1 MAKKP
6 KYNVILRSKDLR
18 RDTFR
23 SGGPGGQHQN
33 VTESGVRYTHIPSG
47 VAAESRSER
56 SQDANDANALE
67 LLKEKLL
74 RAYLLKKGKSAKD
87 VWERKP
93 DIAFGAKMRSYVLA
107 GNAQRVEDHE
117 TGWTGN
123 PRAVLDGD
131 IDDLLKTRLMH
142 AAKEEWTREDKGETA

>member
-6 KYNVILRSKDLR
+6 KYNVILRDKDLR

-23 SGGPGGQHQN
+23 SGGPGGQAQN
-33 VTESGVRYTHIPSG
+33 KLETGVRYTHIPTG

-56 SQDANDANALE
+56 SQDANDQNALAS
-67 LLKEKLL
+67 LKDKLL
-74 RAYLLKKGKSAKD
+74 RLWMLKRGMSAKEA
-87 VWERKP
+87 WERKP

-123 PRAVLDGD
+123 PRAVLNGD
-131 IDDLLKTRLMH
+131 IDDLLRTRLIQ
-142 AAKEEWTREDKGETA
+142 AAKEEWTREEKAE

>member
-6 KYNVILRSKDLR
+6 KYNVILREKDLR

-23 SGGPGGQHQN
+23 SGGPGGQNQN
-33 VTESGVRYTHIPSG
+33 KVESGVRYTHIPTGIS
-47 VAAESRSER
+47 AESRSEK
-56 SQDANDANALE
+56 SQHANSENSLAS
-67 LLKEKLL
+67 LKDKLL
-74 RAYLLKKGKSAKD
+74 RAYLLKKCGSAKEA
-87 VWERKP
+87 WERKP

-123 PRAVLDGD
+123 PRAVLNGD
-131 IDDLLKTRLMH
+131 IDDLLKTRLIQ
-142 AAKEEWTREDKGETA
+142 AAKEEWTREEKSE